1 MVQESSMDRTLEFKM
16 FVLYC
21 TLSVDL
27 ILQELLHCL
36 LFSDVQRCLPFTV
49 HDSYIGTLAD
59 EIPATTAHT
68 NTSVFSQEDIY
79 INKLYRAV

>member
-16 FVLYC
+16 SVLYC

-36 LFSDVQRCLPFTV
+36 FFSNVQRCLTFTV

-59 EIPATTAHT
+59 KIPVTTAHT
-68 NTSVFSQEDIY
+68 NTLVSSQEGIY
-79 INKLYRAV
+79 INKLCRAV